1 MVLIEIL
8 IILLLLVLNGLFAMS
23 ELAIVSSR
31 RARLQEIASR
41 GSRGATTA
49 LKLIAD
55 PSRFLASVQI
65 GITLIGILAGASSG
79 ARLADRLGVVLNR
92 IDWIAPNGPGVAV
105 AVVVLLIT
113 FASVIIGE
121 LVPKRI
127 ALNDPERI
135 ASLVAR
141 PMQFLARLASP
152 VVWLLKATTEALLA
166 LLRLN
171 QSRNEVVSED
181 EVRSLIAEGTR
192 AGIFAPQEREMI
204 DGVLRIAD
212 RNVRAIMSPRREII
226 WIDRQET
233 RENLRERLSSLRYSQ
248 YPVCDGSID
257 AVVGVIHTRDLWKA
271 HLEDGRLD
279 LDQIMQQ
286 PLAIHDNLPVL
297 RLLDLFRSSGVQIAI
312 VVDEFGTTEGLVT
325 LTDVLEAIAGE
336 FPGMDEPDEERL
348 KMREDGSWLVDGTYP
363 VDEFEHRT
371 GARDLKKGGDFTT
384 MAGLVLHR
392 FGHMPKVGESQP
404 FEDVTLEVLD
414 MDGRRIDRILVTL
427 PRKESG
433 GDAAGI

>member
-79 ARLADRLGVVLNR
+79 ARLADRLGAILNR
-92 IDWIAPNGPGVAV
+92 IDWIAPNGPAVGVAI
-105 AVVVLLIT
+105 VVLLIT

-127 ALNDPERI
+127 ALNNPERI
-135 ASLVAR
+135 AALVAR
-141 PMQFLARLASP
+141 PMQLLARAASP
-152 VVWLLKATTEALLA
+152 LVWLLKAATEALLA
-166 LLRLN
+166 LLRLD
-171 QSRNEVVSED
+171 QARGDVVSED
-181 EVRSLIAEGTR
+181 EVRSMIAEGTR
-192 AGIFAPQEREMI
+192 AGVFAPQEREMI
-204 DGVLRIAD
+204 DGVLRMAD
-212 RNVRAIMSPRREII
+212 RKVRAIMTPRREIV
-226 WIDRQET
+226 WIDRNDT
-233 RENLRERLSSLRYSQ
+233 RDGLRERLDSLRFSQ

-257 AVVGVIHTRDLWKA
+257 NVVGVIHTRDLWKA
-271 HLEDGRLD
+271 HLGTGPLLVEE
-279 LDQIMQQ
+279 IMEP

-297 RLLDLFRSSGVQIAI
+297 RLLDLFRTGGTQVAI
-312 VVDEFGTTEGLVT
+312 VVDEFGGTEGLVT

-336 FPGMDEPDEERL
+336 FPGADEPDEERL
-348 KMREDGSWLVDGTYP
+348 MMREDGSWLVDGTYP
-363 VDEFEHRT
+363 VDEFEDRT
-371 GARDLKKGGDFTT
+371 GARDLRQDGDFTT

-392 FGHMPKVGESQP
+392 FGHLPRVGERQTFP
-404 FEDVTLEVLD
+404 DVALEVVD

-427 PRKESG
+427 PRKETSD
-433 GDAAGI
+433 DAEA

>member
-79 ARLADRLGVVLNR
+79 ARLADRLGAILNR
-92 IDWIAPNGPGVAV
+92 IDWIAPNGPAVGVAI
-105 AVVVLLIT
+105 VVLLIT

-127 ALNDPERI
+127 ALNNPERI
-135 ASLVAR
+135 AALVAR
-141 PMQFLARLASP
+141 PMQLLARAASP
-152 VVWLLKATTEALLA
+152 LVWLLKAATEALLA
-166 LLRLN
+166 LLRLD
-171 QSRNEVVSED
+171 QARGDVVSED
-181 EVRSLIAEGTR
+181 EVRSMIAEGTR
-192 AGIFAPQEREMI
+192 AGVFAPQEREMI
-204 DGVLRIAD
+204 DGVLRMAD
-212 RNVRAIMSPRREII
+212 RKVRAIMTPRREIV
-226 WIDRQET
+226 WIDRNDT
-233 RENLRERLSSLRYSQ
+233 RDGLRERLDSLRFSQ

-257 AVVGVIHTRDLWKA
+257 NVVGVIHTRDLWKA
-271 HLEDGRLD
+271 HLGSRPLLVEE
-279 LDQIMQQ
+279 IMEP

-297 RLLDLFRSSGVQIAI
+297 RLLDLFRTGGTQVAI
-312 VVDEFGTTEGLVT
+312 VVDEFGGTEGLVT

-336 FPGMDEPDEERL
+336 FPGADEPDEERL
-348 KMREDGSWLVDGTYP
+348 MMREDGSWLVDGTYP
-363 VDEFEHRT
+363 VDEFEDRT
-371 GARDLKKGGDFTT
+371 GARDLRQDGDFTT

-392 FGHMPKVGESQP
+392 FGHLPRVGERQTFP
-404 FEDVTLEVLD
+404 DVALEVVD

-427 PRKESG
+427 PRKETPD
-433 GDAAGI
+433 DAEA

>member
-79 ARLADRLGVVLNR
+79 ARLADRLGAILNR
-92 IDWIAPNGPGVAV
+92 IDWIAPNGPAVGVAI
-105 AVVVLLIT
+105 VVLLIT

-127 ALNDPERI
+127 ALNNPERI
-135 ASLVAR
+135 AALVAR
-141 PMQFLARLASP
+141 PMQLLARAASP
-152 VVWLLKATTEALLA
+152 LVWLLKAATEALLA
-166 LLRLN
+166 LLRLD
-171 QSRNEVVSED
+171 QARGDVVSED
-181 EVRSLIAEGTR
+181 EVRSMIAEGTR
-192 AGIFAPQEREMI
+192 AGVFAPQEREMI
-204 DGVLRIAD
+204 DGVLRMAD
-212 RNVRAIMSPRREII
+212 RKVRAIMTPRREIV
-226 WIDRQET
+226 WIDRNDT
-233 RENLRERLSSLRYSQ
+233 RDGLRERLDSLRFSQ

-257 AVVGVIHTRDLWKA
+257 NVVGVIHTRDLWKA
-271 HLEDGRLD
+271 HLGTGPLLVEE
-279 LDQIMQQ
+279 IMEP

-297 RLLDLFRSSGVQIAI
+297 RLLDLFRTGGTQVAI
-312 VVDEFGTTEGLVT
+312 VVDEFGGTEGLVT

-336 FPGMDEPDEERL
+336 FPGADEPDEERL
-348 KMREDGSWLVDGTYP
+348 MMREDGSWLVDGTYP
-363 VDEFEHRT
+363 VDEFEDRT
-371 GARDLKKGGDFTT
+371 GARDLRQDGDFTT

-392 FGHMPKVGESQP
+392 FGHLPRVGERQAFP
-404 FEDVTLEVLD
+404 DVTLEVVD

-427 PRKESG
+427 PRKETPD
-433 GDAAGI
+433 DAEA

>member
-79 ARLADRLGVVLNR
+79 ARLADRLGAILNR
-92 IDWIAPNGPGVAV
+92 IDWIAPNGPAVGVAI
-105 AVVVLLIT
+105 VVLLIT

-127 ALNDPERI
+127 ALNNPERI
-135 ASLVAR
+135 AALVAR
-141 PMQFLARLASP
+141 PMQLLARAASP
-152 VVWLLKATTEALLA
+152 LVWLLKAATEALLA
-166 LLRLN
+166 LLRLD
-171 QSRNEVVSED
+171 QARGDVVSED
-181 EVRSLIAEGTR
+181 EVRSMIAEGTR
-192 AGIFAPQEREMI
+192 AGVFAPQEREMI
-204 DGVLRIAD
+204 DGVLRMAD
-212 RNVRAIMSPRREII
+212 RKVRAIMTPRREIV
-226 WIDRQET
+226 WIDRNDT
-233 RENLRERLSSLRYSQ
+233 RDGLRERLDSLRFSQ

-257 AVVGVIHTRDLWKA
+257 NVVGVIHTRDLWKA
-271 HLEDGRLD
+271 HLGSRPLLVEE
-279 LDQIMQQ
+279 IMEP

-297 RLLDLFRSSGVQIAI
+297 RLLDLFRTGGTQVAI
-312 VVDEFGTTEGLVT
+312 VVDEFGGTEGLVT

-336 FPGMDEPDEERL
+336 FPGADEPDEERL
-348 KMREDGSWLVDGTYP
+348 MMREDGSWLVDGTYP
-363 VDEFEHRT
+363 VDEFEDRT
-371 GARDLKKGGDFTT
+371 GARDLRQDGDFTT

-392 FGHMPKVGESQP
+392 FGHLPRVGERQTFP
-404 FEDVTLEVLD
+404 DVALEVVD

-427 PRKESG
+427 PRKETSD
-433 GDAAGI
+433 DAEA